1 MGQWKETL
9 EPHVKVYERVKTS
22 TLNPTAGENLIIGVT
37 LISDAGPAVPT
48 LISSQSEFLKTY
60 ASEDITESYI
70 KSLNKLYKGDD
81 KTTASTMW
89 MNAYR
94 LAGSNTMLVCRAAKA
109 SDINFAKPLV
119 KGDLNTYILRD
130 GELLKKLPPF
140 KIVLDIDRDDA
151 SHDQD
156 GWSVNL
162 NGVGILGNRTTDEGA
177 QYDYYVRTLPDLV
190 EQMNQTS
197 KFFSP
202 SYTFY
207 ADDKATQPVEVL
219 EDNELSKD
227 SVLSVVFDE
236 VYVGVDL
243 IDNSNPCCPEGHQ
256 YVVFCEPDWSK
267 NNPDQLL
274 ININDPSW
282 SGFEPAKY
290 YALNTYNS
298 STSLKL
304 RIRRFNHDAVVAK
317 ELNKVSLNEQSE
329 SPWMVLSSVLD
340 TFTAKGTKEPSQS
353 ILDRDFYE
361 VCVLDPS
368 VSDEPMFYNIGKI
381 LGRGDMDESEL
392 NNLLSMIQVELPD
405 NLRDLNLNYY
415 GYGDDDNTWVEISLD
430 QVDKDNLGNYIYT
443 GSVSSYEDLSSIN
456 AKIGDIYRV
465 GTDKFFK
472 YSNNGED
479 QIFADLSIDAEKYRL
494 LDVTDSDLK
503 KALDLIAIDEVYVTE
518 GLCDL
523 GNTEP
528 SFQSYMANM
537 AINENYF
544 YPISTVNSTNY
555 MAIANS
561 ASRISQDSYKLYM
574 SAPWDIDT
582 GTMGWKYYASP
593 AVIYWET
600 VAKNRRNN
608 EEFRGVFGQSGGIV
622 QYQRPTTEFNKK
634 TRQLLLSKKVN
645 TAKWNMATSAWN
657 MNDNFTKYTD
667 DNIMSDEGNS
677 RLAIRISKAMPV
689 LLKQFIGRK
698 ITEKLF
704 QDIKS
709 VIDYWMRTEILSM
722 VYSIDGY
729 FIKCDDETTPD
740 EMKRQN
746 KVKVILNVRY
756 QRSFNNRGF
765 KKRFLIEKY
774 SKLLEAYKVISRR
787 VYELSS
793 TTIGEYSKK
802 KNG

>member
-1 MGQWKETL
+1 MAQWKETL
-9 EPHVKVYERVKTS
+9 EPYVKVYERVKTA
-22 TLNPTAGENLIIGVT
+22 TLNPTAGEDLIIGVT

-60 ASEDITESYI
+60 ASEEITEDYI

-81 KTTASTMW
+81 KNTAATMW

-109 SDINFAKPLV
+109 NDINFAKPLA

-130 GELLKKLPPF
+130 GELLKKLPSF

-151 SHDQD
+151 THDQD
-156 GWSVNL
+156 GWSINL

-190 EQMNQTS
+190 AQLNETS

-202 SYTFY
+202 AYTFY
-207 ADDKATQPVEVL
+207 ADDKATKPVEVS
-219 EDNELSKD
+219 EDNEASKD
-227 SVLSVVFDE
+227 GVLSVVFEE

-243 IDNSNPCCPEGHQ
+243 LDTSDPRCPEGHQ
-256 YVVFCEPDWSK
+256 YVVICEPNWTK
-267 NNPDQLL
+267 ENPDQLV
-274 ININDPSW
+274 ISINDPAW
-282 SGFEPAKY
+282 SGFEASKN
-290 YALNTYNS
+290 YAINVYNS
-298 STSLKL
+298 ATPLRL
-304 RIRRFNHDAVVAK
+304 RIRRFNHDAVVSK
-317 ELNKVSLNEQSE
+317 ELSNVSLNENSD
-329 SPWMVLSSVLD
+329 SPWMVLTSVLD

-353 ILDRDFYE
+353 VLDRDFYE
-361 VCVLDPS
+361 ICVLDPS
-368 VSDEPMFYNIGKI
+368 VSGEPMFYNIGKI
-381 LGRGDMDESEL
+381 LGRGDMEESEL
-392 NNLLSMIQVELPD
+392 NNLLSMVQVELPD

-415 GYGDDDNTWVEISLD
+415 GYGADDNVWVEIPAD
-430 QVDKDNLGNYIYT
+430 QVQKDEESGNYIT
-443 GSVSSYEDLSSIN
+443 SGVAASYEDLLKTN
-456 AKIGDIYRV
+456 AKVEDIYQV
-465 GTDKFFK
+465 GTDKFYQYK
-472 YSNNGED
+472 SNGED
-479 QIFADLSIDAEKYRL
+479 QIYADLSIDPEKYRL
-494 LDVTDSDLK
+494 LDISDSDLK

-555 MAIANS
+555 MTIANS

-574 SAPWDIDT
+574 AAPWDIDT

-600 VAKNRRNN
+600 VARNRRNN
-608 EEFRGVFGQSGGIV
+608 EEFRGILGQSGGIV
-622 QYQRPTTEFNKK
+622 QYQRPVTEFNKK
-634 TRQLLLSKKVN
+634 TRQLLLSKKIN
-645 TAKWNMATSAWN
+645 TVKWNMATSAWN
-657 MNDNFTKYTD
+657 MNDNYTKSSEDT
-667 DNIMSDEGNS
+667 IMSDEGNS

-689 LLKQFIGRK
+689 LLRQFIGRK

-756 QRSFNNRGF
+756 QRSFKCRGF
-765 KKRFLIEKY
+765 KKKFLIEKY
-774 SKLLEAYKVISRR
+774 SKLLEAYKVISS
-787 VYELSS
+787 L
-793 TTIGEYSKK
+793 YSRYRF
-802 KNG
+802 NDYR